1 MALDIVLVAGILLSV
16 FVHLLLRRRLQSIR
30 RIPLLLVQRASQS
43 SARCRKSVPCPTP
56 SNLAARYG
64 TTGVV
69 VACSAG
75 AAPSFLKARDLQFA
89 NRPSPISG
97 KDVTYD
103 GQDFVFANYGPRWK
117 LLRKLTNLH
126 FLGSKALTMWELV
139 RRDKIGRMLRAML
152 ESSQN
157 SRPVMVSEAMVC
169 ASANIIGQVMLSRR
183 VFESQGEESKQFKD
197 AITELLAWSGKFSI
211 GDFVP
216 AIAWM
221 DLQGLQRQLRRVHVK
236 LDALITA
243 LVAEHEATAHE
254 REGRPDVLDLVM
266 AKRVDADGVPLSD
279 VNIKGFISVSSL
291 SSLLPHSVATDSQ
304 LATSA
309 NSIDLHLQNVHHA
322 CLIPHQYLSNFFSR
336 QDMFIA
342 GTDTSS
348 IIIEW
353 ALAEMLRN
361 PTILQ
366 RAQDAMDQVIGKN
379 RRLAESDIPSLP
391 YLRAICKEAL
401 RLHPSTSLSL
411 PHYTFEACEVDGY
424 HIPPNTRLVVN
435 VWAIGRDPNVWE
447 HPLEFKPEKF
457 LSGRTAKIEPLGNDF
472 ELIPFGAGRRICAGM
487 YAGLIMLQYG
497 IGSLLHSFHWKF
509 ADDDE
514 ELDMKE
520 KFGAALPKA
529 VPLKAVVSPRLLE
542 SAYM

>member
-16 FVHLLLRRRLQSIR
+16 LVHLLLRRRLHSIR
-30 RIPLLLVQRASQS
+30 RLPLPPGPAGIPILGSLPQIGPMPHASL
-43 SARCRKSVPCPTP
+43 A
-56 SNLAARYG
+56 NLAARYG
-64 TTGVV
+64 PIMYLRMGTTGIV

-75 AAPSFLKARDLQFA
+75 AARSFLKALDLQFA

-126 FLGSKALTMWELV
+126 FLGSKALTMWAPV
-139 RRDKIGRMLRAML
+139 RRDEIGRMLRAML
-152 ESSQN
+152 ESSRN

-221 DLQGLQRQLRRVHVK
+221 DLQGVQRKLRRVHVK
-236 LDALITA
+236 LDTLITA
-243 LVAEHEATAHE
+243 LMAEHEATAHE

-266 AKRVDADGVPLSD
+266 ANRVDADGVSLSD
-279 VNIKGFISVSSL
+279 VNIKGFIS
-291 SSLLPHSVATDSQ
+291 
-304 LATSA
+304 
-309 NSIDLHLQNVHHA
+309 
-322 CLIPHQYLSNFFSR
+322 
-336 QDMFIA
+336 DMFIA

-366 RAQDAMDQVIGKN
+366 RVQDEMDQVIGKN
-379 RRLAESDIPSLP
+379 RRLAESDIPNLP

-401 RLHPSTSLSL
+401 RLHPSTPLSL

-424 HIPPNTRLVVN
+424 HIPPNTRLIVN
-435 VWAIGRDPNVWE
+435 VWAIGRDPDVWE
-447 HPLEFKPEKF
+447 HPLEFKPERF

-472 ELIPFGAGRRICAGM
+472 ELIPFGAGRRICVGM
-487 YAGLIMLQYG
+487 HAGLIMLQYG
-497 IGSLLHSFHWKF
+497 LGSLLHSFHWKL
-509 ADDDE
+509 ADDVE

-529 VPLKAVVSPRLLE
+529 VPLEAVVSPRLLE